1 MALRLIEIDIPQ
13 VSWDEVSG
21 FLKDKPVVRTWH
33 RDQPDGG
40 IFVRLL
46 VPADHAGG
54 ILDYFEKHFS
64 HLPDFQIIVFPV
76 EASIPRPQPEK
87 EASAPGE
94 TPAPST
100 VPQEKDR
107 SRIAREELYA
117 DVAEISKPSST
128 YVILVVLSSIV
139 AGIGILRDNTAV
151 IIGAMVIAPLLGPNV
166 ALALATTLAD
176 WNLARRALIALGIG
190 VCAVVLISVGWGVAL
205 RADPS
210 MPGIAGQIE
219 IGLGDV
225 ALALAAGCAAV
236 LSIAAAT
243 AAALVGV
250 MVAVALL
257 PPLVTA
263 GLLLGSGH
271 FQAAQ
276 GSVLVFLTN
285 IICIN
290 LAGVVTFLF
299 RGVRPLTWWETRKA
313 KKATLAAIII
323 WVLVLLA
330 LVGIITLAQDEFAAG
345 RGSG

>member
-13 VSWDEVSG
+13 VSWEQVSG
-21 FLKDKPVVRTWH
+21 FLEDKPVFRAWH
-33 RDQPDGG
+33 QDQPDGG

-46 VPADHAGG
+46 VSTDHAGA

-64 HLPDFQIIVFPV
+64 HLSNFQMVVFPV
-76 EASIPRPQPEK
+76 EASIPRPHPEK
-87 EASAPGE
+87 EIPPAEEAPG
-94 TPAPST
+94 PST
-100 VPQEKDR
+100 GVQEKDR

-117 DVAEISKPSST
+117 DVVEISKPSST
-128 YVILVVLSSIV
+128 YVIMVILSSIV

-190 VCAVVLISVGWGVAL
+190 ICAVVVISLGWGIAL

-210 MPGIAGQIE
+210 MPGIAGRIE

-225 ALALAAGCAAV
+225 ALALASGCAGV
-236 LSIAAAT
+236 ISITAAA

-257 PPLVTA
+257 PPLVTT
-263 GLLLGSGH
+263 GLLLGSGY
-271 FQAAQ
+271 FQAAH
-276 GSVLVFLTN
+276 GAILVFLTN

-313 KKATLAAIII
+313 KKATRAAIAI
-323 WVLVLLA
+323 WVLLLA
-330 LVGIITLAQDEFAAG
+330 TLVGIILLAQG
-345 RGSG
+345 